1 MSKYNLNITGK
12 ILTIKQ
18 LEGGTVSQYNH
29 LVCLDMDRVLV
40 DHLSTWQFVYD
51 KLGISNDESFE
62 LYNQGLLDEW
72 DWIKL
77 DIALIKDS
85 IKDRDIT
92 DEELRSLMEGM
103 PMMKNWHLLISGLLN
118 DGAKVAIIS
127 GGLQQ
132 TARDIAAKFPSSKPW
147 QRRWGGI
154 DRYTAERYGDGY
166 DTQLTVFTNGWLRG
180 KMTDNGKYCLNDFGR
195 YQVQMNG
202 KGAIVKMLQRRYN
215 IPKSETVSVGDSA
228 GDIGMFNESGLAI
241 CFNPCDE
248 RPLEHCDVVIEEKDL
263 KLVLEVIRG
272 RISK

>member
-1 MSKYNLNITGK
+1 MKNYSY
-12 ILTIKQ
+12 
-18 LEGGTVSQYNH
+18 

-85 IKDRDIT
+85 IKDREIT
-92 DEELRSLMEGM
+92 DEELRSFMEGM
-103 PMMKNWHLLISGLLN
+103 PMMENWELLITELLK

-132 TARDIAAKFPSSKPW
+132 TARDIAAKFPSRIPW
-147 QRRWGGI
+147 KRRWGGI
-154 DRYTAERYGDGY
+154 DRFTAERYGNGY
-166 DTQLTVFTNGWLRG
+166 DSQLTVFTNGWLRG
-180 KMTDNGKYCLNDFGR
+180 KITQNGGHGLDDFGR

-202 KGAIVKMLQRRYN
+202 KGAIVKMLQRRYG
-215 IPKSETVSVGDSA
+215 IPKHMTASVGDSA
-228 GDIGMFNESGLAI
+228 GDIGMFQESGLAI
-241 CFNPCDE
+241 CFNPWDE
-248 RPLEHCDVVIEEKDL
+248 RPLAHCDVVIEEKDL
-263 KLVLEVIRG
+263 KIVLETIKNEFG
-272 RISK
+272 K

>member
-1 MSKYNLNITGK
+1 MKEYSY
-12 ILTIKQ
+12 
-18 LEGGTVSQYNH
+18 

-85 IKDRDIT
+85 IKDRQIT

-103 PMMKNWHLLISGLLN
+103 PMMKNWELLITELLQ

-132 TARDIAAKFPSSKPW
+132 TARDIAAKFPSNIPW
-147 QRRWGGI
+147 KRRWGGI
-154 DRYTAERYGDGY
+154 DRYTAERYGNGY
-166 DTQLTVFTNGWLRG
+166 DSQLTVFTNGWLRG
-180 KMTDNGKYCLNDFGR
+180 KIKQDGGHTLDDFGR

-202 KGAIVKMLQRRYN
+202 KGAIVKMLQRRYGITKN
-215 IPKSETVSVGDSA
+215 KTASVGDSA
-228 GDIGMFNESGLAI
+228 GDIGMFQESGLAI
-241 CFNPCDE
+241 CFNPWDE
-248 RPLEHCDVVIEEKDL
+248 RPLAHCDVVIEEKDL
-263 KLVLEVIRG
+263 KIVLETIRNELG
-272 RISK
+272 K

>member
-1 MSKYNLNITGK
+1 M
-12 ILTIKQ
+12 TIKQ
-18 LEGGTVSQYNH
+18 LEGGRMSQYSH

-92 DEELRSLMEGM
+92 DEELRTLMEGM
-103 PMMKNWHLLISGLLN
+103 PMMKNWDLMISELLN

-154 DRYTAERYGDGY
+154 DRYTAQRYGNGY
-166 DTQLTVFTNGWLRG
+166 DSQLTVFTNGWLRG
-180 KMTDNGKYCLNDFGR
+180 KMTDSGKYCLNDFGR

-215 IPKSETVSVGDSA
+215 IPKSKTVSVGDSA

-241 CFNPCDE
+241 CFNPWDE
-248 RPLEHCDVVIEEKDL
+248 RPLKHCDVVIEEKDL
-263 KLVLEVIRG
+263 SLVLEVIR
-272 RISK
+272 SKVSK